1 MNNNTTQ
8 DPGNTRLLS
17 RRELAAR
24 WSMSTQTVRQRE
36 RCGMITPLRLGG
48 AARFKLSDIEK
59 IEAEAARG
67 ANEDRRRERQSRKTY
82 FAVVCGDG
90 WGYIL
95 DAYPEERLNY
105 LRELGK
111 DVIGEFGTQ
120 EEANACVVGSLTTK
134 NNRKKTKLV
143 AA

>member
-1 MNNNTTQ
+1 MQDKQDNGTKATTTSQ
-8 DPGNTRLLS
+8 QN
-17 RRELAAR
+17 
-24 WSMSTQTVRQRE
+24 
-36 RCGMITPLRLGG
+36 GG
-48 AARFKLSDIEK
+48 K
-59 IEAEAARG
+59 

-120 EEANACVVGSLTTK
+120 EEADACVKDSLTTK
-134 NNRKKTKLV
+134 QKREGTTYYANRFV
-143 AA
+143 